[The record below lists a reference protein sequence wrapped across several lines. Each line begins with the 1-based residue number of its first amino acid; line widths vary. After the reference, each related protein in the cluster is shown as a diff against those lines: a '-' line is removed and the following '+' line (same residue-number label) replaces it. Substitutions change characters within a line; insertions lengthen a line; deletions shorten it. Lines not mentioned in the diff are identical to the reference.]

1 MLRIIELIKKV
12 FRKAGNIFYVGATD
26 ILPEPLSKEKEDF
39 YLSLFDFFKKQS
51 DSFYTILFLILFNYL
66 PHIYYLYLY
75 PLKTILH
82 TSSWHL

>member
-1 MLRIIELIKKV
+1 MIPYILLV
-12 FRKAGNIFYVGATD
+12 FCRQICDIDSFIFC
-26 ILPEPLSKEKEDF
+26 
-39 YLSLFDFFKKQS
+39 LFDFFKNQS

-82 TSSWHL
+82 TSSWRL